1 MILCMNKLTTAK
13 RTAVVAA
20 LVEGVSIRAT
30 ARMTNVSK
38 PTILKLLADLGA
50 ACADYHDTH
59 VRGLKSQRVQVD
71 EIWSFIGCKA
81 KNVDEDNQGKSWG
94 DCWTWNA
101 IDADS
106 KLIVS
111 YLVGERTPSMAFELM
126 KDLASRLD
134 GQMQLTTDGLYWY
147 PHAVEH
153 AFGIGVDYAI
163 LSKKYGGSEHSGRYS
178 PATYIGSTKEVI
190 TGSPDPKHISTS
202 FAERQHLSMRM
213 GMRRYTRLTNAFSK
227 KLENHMA
234 ANALYF
240 LHYNF
245 ARIHRSLRVTPAMAA
260 GIADHVWSVE
270 EIVALLDTAS
280 AVAA

>member
-1 MILCMNKLTTAK
+1 MNKLTTAK

-20 LVEGVSIRAT
+20 LVEGNSIRST

-38 PTILKLLADLGA
+38 PTILKLLADLGE
-50 ACADYHDTH
+50 ACARYHDEH
-59 VRGLKSQRVQVD
+59 VRNLKSARLQVD
-71 EIWSFIGCKA
+71 EIWSFIGAKA
-81 KNVDEDNQGKSWG
+81 KNATDEKKAEQAWG

-111 YLVGERTPSMAFELM
+111 YLVGPRTPSMAFALM
-126 KDLASRLD
+126 QDVAERLT
-134 GQMQLTTDGLYWY
+134 GRVQLTTDGLYWY
-147 PHAVEH
+147 PHAVER
-153 AFGIGVDYAI
+153 AFGIGVDYAV
-163 LSKKYGGSEHSGRYS
+163 LQKHYGGSNNPGRYS
-178 PATYIGSTKEVI
+178 PANFVGSTQEVI
-190 TGSPDPKHISTS
+190 TGSPDKRHVSTS

-213 GMRRYTRLTNAFSK
+213 GMRRYTRLTNGFSK
-227 KLENHMA
+227 KLENHIA

-245 ARIHRSLRVTPAMAA
+245 ARIHRTLRMTPAMAA
-260 GIADHVWSVE
+260 GVSSHVWSIN
-270 EIVALLDTAS
+270 EIVALLDTRS